1 MALGSGPY
9 GAGTPPSS
17 ESTEPAVA
25 LASSRKID
33 FRTGRYV
40 LDANGNFEEMPDLH
54 QRVGLLI
61 AYGVKEPEILGPTFK
76 AELEAQIRSAL
87 KPLTEARPPEAVI
100 KRIEISTAAGNSY
113 CLIAFTNGAV
123 VKVPRA

>member
-9 GAGTPPSS
+9 GPGTPPSD
-17 ESTEPAVA
+17 TAKVA

-40 LDANGNFEEMPDLH
+40 LDADGNFEEMPDLH

-61 AYGVKEPEILGPTFK
+61 AYGVKEPERIGPSFA
-76 AELEAQIRSAL
+76 AEVAAQIRNAL
-87 KPLTEARPPEAVI
+87 RPLTDTRPPQARI
-100 KRIEISTAAGNSY
+100 KRIEVSTVPGNSY
-113 CLIAFTNGAV
+113 RLVEFVDGTV
-123 VKVPRA
+123 VKVPRV

>member
-1 MALGSGPY
+1 MAFGTGPY

-17 ESTEPAVA
+17 EEVERRTT

-40 LDANGNFEEMPDLH
+40 LDADGNFDEMPDLH

-61 AYGVKEPEILGPTFK
+61 AYGVKEPDRIGPSFA
-76 AELEAQIRSAL
+76 AELEAQIRKAL
-87 KPLTEARPPEAVI
+87 RPLTDTKPPEAVI
-100 KRIEISTAAGNSY
+100 KRIEISMTAGNSY
-113 CLIAFTNGAV
+113 RLVEFVDGTV